1 MQGEREHY
9 SYKEGQNE
17 ILKGAAIRQGIK
29 LDQAKIKEITANIN
43 NMLDK
48 IELHKGDQKIA
59 VENMEKL
66 TEAMLW
72 GAGINAAG
80 DLVKGFMN
88 LRTGGLTT
96 TTTETKKFEIQK

>member
-1 MQGEREHY
+1 
-9 SYKEGQNE
+9 
-17 ILKGAAIRQGIK
+17 
-29 LDQAKIKEITANIN
+29 
-43 NMLDK
+43 MLDK
-48 IELHKGDQKIA
+48 VELHKGDQKIA

-80 DLVKGFMN
+80 NLVKGFMD

-96 TTTETKKFEIQK
+96 TTTETKKFGNTTTSTSITRKKIKHEAQNEILKRAIVTGKQIGRAHV